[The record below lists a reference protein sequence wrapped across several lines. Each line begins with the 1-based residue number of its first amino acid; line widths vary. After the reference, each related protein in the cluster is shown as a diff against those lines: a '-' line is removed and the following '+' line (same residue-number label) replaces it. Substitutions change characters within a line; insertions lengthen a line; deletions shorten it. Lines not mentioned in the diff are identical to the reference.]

1 MLDHLFISL
10 ILAEEGSGS
19 NWEYYFNYPGAEAWK
34 FLNLFIFIGVAIYI
48 LRRPLS
54 DAFKARRE
62 RIKQELRK
70 AQEERDQALARL
82 QELEGRLEGFD
93 KEVAQIKKQAE
104 AEAAAERERLARQT
118 ESDLAKLKELAQ
130 REIEGAAKIAKQGLR
145 EFVAQQSLQ
154 LAEETIRREI
164 RPEDDARLI
173 GVSVE
178 QLGGR
183 TN

>member
-1 MLDHLFISL
+1 MPAVL
-10 ILAEEGSGS
+10 
-19 NWEYYFNYPGAEAWK
+19 
-34 FLNLFIFIGVAIYI
+34 
-48 LRRPLS
+48 
-54 DAFKARRE
+54 
-62 RIKQELRK
+62 
-70 AQEERDQALARL
+70 
-82 QELEGRLEGFD
+82 D

-104 AEAAAERERLARQT
+104 AEAAAERERLTRQT
-118 ESDLAKLKELAQ
+118 ESDLAKLKASAQ
-130 REIEGAAKIAKQGLR
+130 REIEGAAKIAKQELR